1 MPPVLESAWKRQWK
15 LKSIVITQKLKK
27 QVQTNIVITYQKKIG
42 SPLLAKHKFRGG
54 NITKN
59 NKKKEKIIAGRKK
72 KKEFLH
78 KYPSIAY
85 PRWR

>member
-1 MPPVLESAWKRQWK
+1 MPSVLESAWKRQWK

-54 NITKN
+54 NIAKNNN
-59 NKKKEKIIAGRKK
+59 NKKKIIAGRKK
-72 KKEFLH
+72 KRNFSTNI
-78 KYPSIAY
+78 PA
-85 PRWR
+85 